1 MGDGEGPGGEERNEG
16 IAGMASITQPQVGVQ
31 SAERARAESRGRV
44 RAIVTYAVLVIVC
57 LIIIFPIYWMVTISL
72 KSARDIYRVPSLVPH
87 AVTLDN
93 FRTLIVK
100 KHFLTNI
107 RNSIIVATSS
117 TVISVLISALCAYS
131 LVRFKYRG
139 QGLIGR
145 LILLA
150 YLTPASLLFIP
161 LSVIVA
167 RLHLGNSL
175 HGLIIVYLSFSTPF
189 STWLL
194 MGYFRGI
201 PADLEEQAMVDGTT
215 RIGAL
220 VRILLPLSLPGLVA
234 VSIFTFTGAW
244 NELLLALIFINSD
257 DKKTVPLALQNLIT
271 GDTLPWGPIMAGA
284 VLSALP
290 VMILYFLAQRFMVQ
304 GIAAGAVKG

>member
-1 MGDGEGPGGEERNEG
+1 
-16 IAGMASITQPQVGVQ
+16 MASITQPKAAVTPV
-31 SAERARAESRGRV
+31 ERTRATDNGRLRRV
-44 RAIVTYAVLVIVC
+44 LTYAVLIVVC
-57 LIIIFPIYWMVTISL
+57 LIIIFPLYWMVTISI
-72 KSARDIYRVPSLVPH
+72 KTSRDIYRTPSLFPDFH
-87 AVTLDN
+87 RTTLDN
-93 FRTLIVK
+93 FRMLLGK
-100 KHFLTNI
+100 KHFLVNI
-107 RNSIIVATSS
+107 RNSVIVATSS
-117 TVISVLISALCAYS
+117 TVISVVISALCAYS

-201 PADLEEQAMVDGTT
+201 PADLEEQAMVDGAT

-220 VRILLPLSLPGLVA
+220 VKILLPLSLPGLVA